1 MAAVL
6 QVNSTKT
13 ALQQL
18 IYKMFNCVFGGI
30 YRIGADTSRYL
41 FDSNVDHYL
50 YSIFRV
56 LKVRDIKWS
65 IVSPCGSRRLA
76 TPNLG

>member
-6 QVNSTKT
+6 QANSTKT

-18 IYKMFNCVFGGI
+18 IYKMVNCMFGGI

-41 FDSNVDHYL
+41 FDSNVDYYL

-56 LKVRDIKWS
+56 LKVRDMKWS
-65 IVSPCGSRRLA
+65 MIS
-76 TPNLG
+76 T